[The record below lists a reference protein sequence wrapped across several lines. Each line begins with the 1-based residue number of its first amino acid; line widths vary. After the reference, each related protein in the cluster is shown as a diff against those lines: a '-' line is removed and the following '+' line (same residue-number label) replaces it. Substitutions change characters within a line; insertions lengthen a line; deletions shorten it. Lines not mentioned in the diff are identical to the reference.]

1 MKALFIIYSV
11 LAVLMI
17 SHSSLASASTED
29 VKFRYIAADMDL
41 QTTGKTKHQAR
52 EKASETCFDKRMD
65 EYEARRGSLP
75 DEEQSMAII
84 DSCINI

>member
-1 MKALFIIYSV
+1 MKTLFIIYSV
-11 LAVLMI
+11 LAVLLM
-17 SHSSLASASTED
+17 SHSSFAATSNEA
-29 VKFRYIAADMDL
+29 VKFRYIAADMDV

-84 DSCINI
+84 DSCVNI